1 MQQHVVDQDLTTQP
15 IQADIPSK
23 RHKNITSGATS
34 RVRLKMNRRQTA
46 PADDISLL

>member
-15 IQADIPSK
+15 IQADIPPK

-34 RVRLKMNRRQTA
+34 PVRLKNKQA
-46 PADDISLL
+46 PNSTSR